1 MKLNCKFQKPQKFA
15 LRHIPPTMRLV
26 QLQLSDIM
34 SLGPASL
41 IAEYDGGCNFLYMG
55 TLTHNLR
62 SRWPLRTETRDTCV
76 IASPSRFAEL
86 PLGAF
91 RTRCL
96 IRGLVRSVE
105 KQEWDHVQ
113 WIVSQLPS
121 DHALHSDKLTSA
133 VLQTGVVSAIRYTIG
148 IAEIRQVARPIFRIA
163 AVDAVC
169 NGHVDAAK
177 YLCSRFTDRTLRQNV
192 AMAASQEGDTAL
204 VKWCAENTLNSGI
217 PSDVVRSLVYRGN
230 VDALEWLRQRNENS
244 VTVDQLV
251 LYGALGGHL
260 EAVDWALDNT
270 DCTYNMEEICLM
282 VCVKGLLGMLRH
294 LVETR
299 SFHFKADDCLR
310 FAKKGSG
317 ISRWLTKRR

>member
-1 MKLNCKFQKPQKFA
+1 
-15 LRHIPPTMRLV
+15 MRL
-26 QLQLSDIM
+26 LQLSDIF
-34 SLGPASL
+34 SLGPVSL

-62 SRWPLRTETRDTCV
+62 SRWPLPTETRDTCV

-86 PLGAF
+86 PPGAF

-96 IRGLVRSVE
+96 IRGLVRALE
-105 KQEWDHVQ
+105 KEEWDRVE

-121 DHALHSDKLTSA
+121 DHALHSDNLTSA
-133 VLQTGVVSAIRYTIG
+133 ILRTGVVSAIRYTIG
-148 IAEIRQVARPIFRIA
+148 VAEIRQVARPMFRIA
-163 AVDAVC
+163 AVNAVC

-177 YLCSRFTDRTLRQNV
+177 YLCERFTDGTLRRNV
-192 AMAASQEGDTAL
+192 AMAASMEGDTAL

-217 PSDVVRSLVYRGN
+217 PSDVVRSLIYRGN
-230 VDALEWLRQRNENS
+230 VDALEWLRQRDQKS
-244 VTVDQLV
+244 VTADQLV
-251 LYGALGGHL
+251 LYAALGGHV

-270 DCTYNMEEICLM
+270 DPKYNMEEICLM

-299 SFHFKADDCLR
+299 SFHFNAADCLR

-317 ISRWLTKRR
+317 VARWLTERR